1 MKHYIE
7 SLLHSDDYQFL
18 GLFVSDKTK
27 EQGVFIL
34 RYLFYDIKNKKL
46 NITEIDTRKEF
57 PHIDIPALDWYERE
71 IHDMFGLVPKGHPN
85 LRPLM
90 LFPENYPKDFH
101 PLRKD
106 ANLNIEYRGYEEYRY
121 ENFEP
126 EGSFKILVGP
136 IHAGIIEPGHFRFTL
151 NGEPILKLEIRH
163 FYKHKGI
170 EKLAEGKPV
179 EFGLKLSERI
189 SGDHSLAHSLAFV
202 KAVETIYGIDI
213 PPKAVYV
220 RAILLELERLTCN
233 INDFAFIFQ
242 DVGYSFGA
250 QKVFAIKE
258 MLMRLNEALTGN
270 RFNRGIIKVGG
281 ILKEI
286 DLNIVKDGIKLLKK
300 EYLKYKK
307 LFLNSSTILER
318 TDTTGK
324 VSYETAK
331 KYAALGY
338 VAKASGLYFDT
349 RKIMENKLY
358 GPLIKE
364 FSLKSGDVTA
374 RLKVRFNDIE
384 ESFDIIEE
392 FISNIPEGNIYKEV
406 DCKNPQHSYS
416 FGFEEGQRGNII
428 HMLEIENGLISRWKI
443 RDPSFHNWP
452 IIQEAVLGDII
463 ADFPLINKS
472 LNLSYSG
479 NDL

>member
-18 GLFVSDKTK
+18 GVFASDKKK
-27 EQGVFIL
+27 EIGVFVL
-34 RYLFYDIKNKKL
+34 RYLFYDIKNQKL
-46 NITEIDTRKEF
+46 NTVEINTEKEF

-71 IHDMFGLVPKGHPN
+71 IHDMFGLVPGHPN

-189 SGDHSLAHSLAFV
+189 SGDHSIAHSLAFV
-202 KAVETIYGIDI
+202 KAVETIYDIDI
-213 PPKAVYV
+213 PPKAIYV
-220 RAILLELERLTCN
+220 RAILLELERLMCN
-233 INDFAFIFQ
+233 LNDFAFIFQ

-270 RFNRGIIKVGG
+270 RFNRGIIKIGG
-281 ILKEI
+281 VSKEL
-286 DLNIVKDGIKLLKK
+286 DVKLIKDSIELLKK

-324 VSYETAK
+324 ISYEIAK

-349 RKIMENKLY
+349 RKAFENKLY
-358 GPLIKE
+358 GSLIKE
-364 FSLKSGDVTA
+364 FRLKNGDVTA

-384 ESFDIIEE
+384 ESFNIIKT
-392 FISNIPEGNIYKEV
+392 FISNMPEGNIYKEV
-406 DCKNPQHSYS
+406 DFKNPQHSYS
-416 FGFEEGQRGNII
+416 FGFEEGQRGNIT

-472 LNLSYSG
+472 LNLSYAG

>member
-46 NITEIDTRKEF
+46 NAVEIKTEKEF
-57 PHIDIPALDWYERE
+57 PHINVPALDWYERE
-71 IHDMFGLVPKGHPN
+71 AYDMFGLIPTPISK

-101 PLRKD
+101 PLRKN
-106 ANLNIEYRGYEEYRY
+106 ANLNINYKGYQEYEY

-170 EKLAEGKPV
+170 EKLAEGKPI
-179 EFGLKLSERI
+179 EFGLRLSERI
-189 SGDHSLAHSLAFV
+189 SGDHSIAHSLAFV
-202 KAVETIYGIDI
+202 KAAETIYDIDI
-213 PPKAVYV
+213 PPKAAYI
-220 RAILLELERLTCN
+220 RAILLELERLMCN

-250 QKVFAIKE
+250 EKVFAIKE

-281 ILKEI
+281 ISKEI
-286 DLNIVKDGIKLLKK
+286 DLNVVKDGIRLLKK

-338 VAKASGLYFDT
+338 IAKASGLYFDT
-349 RKIMENKLY
+349 RKMMENKLY

-364 FSLKSGDVTA
+364 FRLKNGDVTA

-384 ESFDIIEE
+384 ESFNIIEE
-392 FISNIPEGNIYKEV
+392 FASNTPQGDIYKDYGKKEG
-406 DCKNPQHSYS
+406 YS
-416 FGFEEGQRGNII
+416 FGFEEGQRGNIT

-472 LNLSYSG
+472 LNLSYAG